1 MIEVT
6 DGEDQGEAAED
17 DEQHPGGGGEPLRS
31 LRLLGNAQ
39 KGHFVNQALMEV
51 YWTGCTWGNGCVFG
65 QQLGGQG
72 GGDGQGG
79 DDHQRGDNAAAG
91 GGPLAG
97 GRVGHG
103 GVVLALGIGIDFS
116 PSLSVYFQVD
126 RVIPTCGDKHCASGH
141 GRRGGKGKL
150 WKSEDSLLFSHLP
163 VYRALRAPQD
173 RCDGSVGF

>member
-1 MIEVT
+1 MDCPHLASAFQER
-6 DGEDQGEAAED
+6 
-17 DEQHPGGGGEPLRS
+17 PCC
-31 LRLLGNAQ
+31 
-39 KGHFVNQALMEV
+39 GH
-51 YWTGCTWGNGCVFG
+51 
-65 QQLGGQG
+65 
-72 GGDGQGG
+72 
-79 DDHQRGDNAAAG
+79 GDNAAAG

-103 GVVLALGIGIDFS
+103 GVVLALGIEIDFS

-163 VYRALRAPQD
+163 GYRALRAPQD